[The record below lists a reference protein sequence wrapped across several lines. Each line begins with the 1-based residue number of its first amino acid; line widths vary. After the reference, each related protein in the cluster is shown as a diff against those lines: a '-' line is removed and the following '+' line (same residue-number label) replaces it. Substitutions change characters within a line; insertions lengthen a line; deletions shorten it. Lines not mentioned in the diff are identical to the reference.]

1 MIKDFPI
8 RINSISMPFLSTID
22 ESYETIETVNQS
34 EAGTDIVQVN
44 RNKKLT
50 VTFGGTVTG
59 DWAKRFD
66 SLTESPQAYSVQM
79 YDLNTRGYKTRQ
91 MRIRDYT
98 KSLVPGSQDLKSVEG
113 VWRLSIKLVEM

>member
-8 RINSISMPFLSTID
+8 RINNISMPFLSTLA
-22 ESYETIETVNQS
+22 ESYEHIETVNQS

-50 VTFGGTVTG
+50 VTFGGTVTS
-59 DWAKRFD
+59 DVAKRFD
-66 SLTESPQAYSVQM
+66 SLTESPLAYTVQM
-79 YDLNTRGYKTRQ
+79 YDLNTNGYKTRQ

-98 KSLVPGSQDLKSVEG
+98 KSLVPGSQDLKAVNG
-113 VWRLSIKLVEM
+113 VWRLSIKFLEM